1 MLKILDRYIIKKF
14 LSTFFFSVLIFTLI
28 SIIIDLS
35 ANTEKFI
42 EGKVPWGEIF
52 GDYYLNWV
60 LWINGL
66 LFPLYAL
73 IGVVFFTARMAY
85 NSEIISILN
94 AGISFRRLM
103 RPYLIGGLILFGIH
117 LVGNHYVI
125 PLGNQ
130 KHYSFQHEYIWKNND
145 RGKTKDVHLFIGPNT
160 KIYID
165 HFNKKSQK
173 ATDFRVEKIID
184 NKIVYLLKAQTAE
197 WLGPPDKWRIHNYT
211 ERTFD
216 GVKEGFVN
224 GEKLKMDTT
233 FNLTPADFVRYINH
247 KEMLTTPEL
256 NSFIQKEKGR
266 GVGNTKVY
274 EVELH
279 RRTAEPFT
287 ILILTLIGFAV
298 ASRKVRG
305 GMGFQLAIGVGIG
318 AIFIFISKFS
328 ATFSI
333 NDSLPAIVGVWIP
346 NVIFSIIAIFLI
358 LKSRG

>member
-1 MLKILDRYIIKKF
+1 MLKILDRYILKKF
-14 LSTFFFSVLIFTLI
+14 LSTFFFSVLVFTLI
-28 SIIIDLS
+28 SIIIDVS

-42 EGKVPWGEIF
+42 EENVPIGEIF
-52 GDYYLNWV
+52 GDYYLYWV

-73 IGVVFFTARMAY
+73 IAVVFFTARMAY

-103 RPYLIGGLILFGIH
+103 RPYLIGGIILFGIH
-117 LVGNHYVI
+117 LIGNHFII

-130 KHYSFQHEYIWKNND
+130 KHYPFQHQYIWKNND
-145 RGKTKDVHLFIGPNT
+145 KGKTKDVHLFIGPDT

-165 HFNKKSQK
+165 HFNKKTNK
-173 ATDFRVEKIID
+173 AVDFRIEKIVE
-184 NKIVYLLKAQTAE
+184 NKIVYLLKAQSAE
-197 WLGPPDKWRIHNYT
+197 WLGPPDKWRISDYT
-211 ERTFD
+211 ERSFN
-216 GVKEGFVN
+216 GVKEKFIN
-224 GEKLKMDTT
+224 GEKLEMDTT
-233 FNLTPADFVRYINH
+233 FNLTPDDFVRYINQR
-247 KEMLTTPEL
+247 EMLTTPQL
-256 NSFIQKEKGR
+256 NAFIQKEKGR
-266 GVGNTKVY
+266 GVGNTKTY

-287 ILILTLIGFAV
+287 IIILTLIGFAV

-305 GMGFQLAIGVGIG
+305 GMGFQLAIGVGVG

-328 ATFSI
+328 NTFSI
-333 NDSLPAIVGVWIP
+333 NDDLPAIIGVWIP
-346 NVIFSIIAIFLI
+346 NIIFSLIAGLMI